1 MKWDLEHFKIHLNT
15 WKYQNNIWKQNKMK
29 RNSPY
34 EIWQSCNKYD
44 WGTKINKHIN
54 ILELQKNTQFHIIVE
69 YFLKEASQ
77 LIGKKY
83 F

>member
-1 MKWDLEHFKIHLNT
+1 MRSEN
-15 WKYQNNIWKQNKMK
+15 
-29 RNSPY
+29 
-34 EIWQSCNKYD
+34 IWQSNNYKYD

-54 ILELQKNTQFHIIVE
+54 IWELQKNTQFHIIVE